1 MLNRTVLWFLTI
13 VLLNEILVK
22 WILRA
27 ALRWSSFGV
36 FSYSG
41 MADAENTT
49 SVTQALTIEN

>member
-1 MLNRTVLWFLTI
+1 MFYEMKFLWSEFLEQ
-13 VLLNEILVK
+13 LWDE
-22 WILRA
+22 
-27 ALRWSSFGV
+27 V